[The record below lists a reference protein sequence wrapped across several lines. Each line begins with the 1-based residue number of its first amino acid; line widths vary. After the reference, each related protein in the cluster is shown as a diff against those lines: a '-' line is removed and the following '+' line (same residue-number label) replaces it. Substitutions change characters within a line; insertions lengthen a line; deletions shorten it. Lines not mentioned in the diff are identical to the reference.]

1 MEFKERKTIP
11 KNKTTL
17 GEWRQRVR
25 DINKHFRG
33 SICLRVRM
41 KLKKTERKELLLE
54 VAMKIE
60 KIMIERQRD
69 RETERQRDRQTERH
83 TYRKIQRDRE
93 TER

>member
-54 VAMKIE
+54 VARKIE
-60 KIMIERQRD
+60 KREGQSDIQKKRQRD
-69 RETERQRDRQTERH
+69 KETKR
-83 TYRKIQRDRE
+83 
-93 TER
+93 